1 MLRLCLAAGL
11 LLVGPLFAQ
20 AQPTNVRAWYAAGQV
35 FVVWQFP
42 AAPANPTDTV
52 EIYASAAAQA
62 NVAAMARVGRL
73 FLPEYTGARLKALQP
88 NARLQIPTPA
98 GGTYR
103 LAVDEG
109 VFAYTPRAAGNL
121 FFAVVDTGSVAVNA
135 LNSAATAFNYN
146 PANDPIRPHVQFVGN
161 TPGGHLYR
169 ALVVWAEGR
178 DDYDNA
184 RPDIPVLADADKNG
198 VPHVFTITEPLG
210 GLPAGPLSCLLALHG
225 GGGEY
230 QLFRPGIAARAN
242 MSLPLNDGIVLTPDD
257 TIYARVENT
266 LERTNTG
273 WFGYTPDFDPFDALP
288 RSVPPDTAV
297 VVNFTSRRIFWILDW
312 LLGSNSPYDLDPS
325 RIAIVGH
332 SGGGRGTSVTSRQ
345 QPERFCAAVCYTPAS
360 VLMLDPE
367 ERINYLRGNW
377 DQNLDT
383 NLTGPLATT
392 LGTTDVFSMDA
403 RISPTQR
410 DFPLTRIVYGKRDE
424 LGAAGWSPE
433 QRAMCDVFNDSRMG
447 FMIFWDEREHGV
459 ELWSTEENDATDD
472 PAHTD
477 PWPDI
482 GQWVAP
488 VRTVRQSGQYLVNTY
503 RNNQSHPGAF
513 NADADALLVGRQP
526 DPGPGD
532 RDLGDPFGTW
542 GGYLDWETTTI
553 VDTPD
558 RWECTLFLNGLSAT
572 SIDNSPFAQITMD
585 IIPRRPQQFLPTAG
599 STLCWYVIDDTS
611 GALLQSG
618 TAVVEADGV
627 VAAPGVV
634 VPIEPDAVRLV
645 FAPCPLAGD
654 MNCDG
659 VVTVG
664 DISGFVLALTNPAAY
679 ATTYPACDI
688 VAADANADGV
698 ISVGDIAEFV
708 ALLVGP

>member
-1 MLRLCLAAGL
+1 MLRMCLAAGL
-11 LLVGPLFAQ
+11 LLFGPLFAQ

-52 EIYASAAAQA
+52 EIYASAAAQV
-62 NVAAMARVGRL
+62 NVAAMTRVGRL
-73 FLPEYTGARLKALQP
+73 FFPEYTGARLKALQP

-103 LAVDEG
+103 LAVNEG
-109 VFAYTPRAAGNL
+109 VFAYSPRAAGNL

-135 LNSAATAFNYN
+135 LNSASTLFSYD
-146 PANDPIRPHVQFVGN
+146 PVNDPIRPHLQFVGN
-161 TPGGHLYR
+161 TPAGHSYR

-198 VPHVFTITEPLG
+198 VPHVFTITEPIAG
-210 GLPAGPLSCLLALHG
+210 VPAGPLACLVALHG
-225 GGGEY
+225 GEGEY
-230 QLFRPGIAARAN
+230 QLFRPGVPARAN
-242 MSLPLNDGIVLTPDD
+242 LSLPLNNGIVVTPDD
-257 TIYARVENT
+257 SIYARVENT
-266 LERTNTG
+266 LERSNTA
-273 WFGYTPDFDPFDALP
+273 WFGYTPEFDPFDALP
-288 RSVPPDTAV
+288 RTTPADTAV
-297 VVNFTSRRIFWILDW
+297 VVNFTSRRIFWFLDW
-312 LLGSNSPYDLDPS
+312 LLRPNSPYIVDPH
-325 RIAIVGH
+325 RVAIVGH
-332 SGGGRGTSVTSRQ
+332 SGGGRGTSTLTRQ

-360 VLMLDPE
+360 FLSLQDDGQV
-367 ERINYLRGNW
+367 NYLRGNW
-377 DQNLDT
+377 DQNLET
-383 NLTGPLATT
+383 NLIGPGNTA
-392 LGTTDVFSMDA
+392 LGTIDVFTMHTRLS
-403 RISPTQR
+403 TTER
-410 DFPLTRIVYGKRDE
+410 DIPLTRVVYGKRDE
-424 LGAAGWSPE
+424 LGAAGWSPD
-433 QRAMCDVFNDSRMG
+433 QRGVCDLLNDSRLG

-459 ELWSTEENDATDD
+459 DLWSTEENDATDD

-488 VRTVRQSGQYLVNTY
+488 VRTVRQSGQYLVDTY
-503 RNNQSHPGAF
+503 RNNQSYPGAF

-532 RDLGDPFGTW
+532 PDLGDPWGTW
-542 GGYLDWETTTI
+542 GGYLEWNTSTI
-553 VDTPD
+553 VDMSD
-558 RWECTLFLNGLSAT
+558 RWECTLFLTGLSAT

-599 STLCWYVIDDTS
+599 STLCWYVVDDTS

-618 TAVVEADGV
+618 MAVVEADGV
-627 VAAPGVV
+627 VAAPGIV

-645 FAPCPLAGD
+645 FCPCPLVGD

-679 ATTYPACDI
+679 TTAQPNCDI
-688 VAADANADGV
+688 IAADANADGV
-698 ISVGDIAEFV
+698 ISVGDIAGFV
-708 ALLVGP
+708 ALLVAP